1 MLRSPGGHVD
11 VPAPASGLRMRLI
24 ARDVA
29 SRPSAWQHLVH
40 MDPVARWHLRL
51 CGAADYDVWLES
63 WLPGQGTGWH
73 DHGGS
78 AGVMVVVRGE
88 LEERIPVLG
97 GVVTQVRHIPEGLA
111 RPLRRRQVHEL
122 ANVSLTP
129 ALSVHVYSPP
139 LAATRG
145 YVISPR
151 GLRRSAGPGRPLSD
165 QVAATRRRPAPSRP
179 S

>member
-29 SRPSAWQHLVH
+29 SRPAAWQHLVH

-78 AGVMVVVRGE
+78 AGVMVV
-88 LEERIPVLG
+88 
-97 GVVTQVRHIPEGLA
+97 
-111 RPLRRRQVHEL
+111 
-122 ANVSLTP
+122 S
-129 ALSVHVYSPP
+129 ALCT
-139 LAATRG
+139 AE
-145 YVISPR
+145 
-151 GLRRSAGPGRPLSD
+151 
-165 QVAATRRRPAPSRP
+165 
-179 S
+179 

>member
-1 MLRSPGGHVD
+1 MLRSPDGD
-11 VPAPASGLRMRLI
+11 ADARALASGLRMRLI
-24 ARDVA
+24 ARGVA
-29 SRPSAWQHLVH
+29 SRPSAWQHLVR

-97 GVVTQVRHIPEGLA
+97 GVVTQVRHISESHVRPYAAPGTRAGQRLACAGAQCA
-111 RPLRRRQVHEL
+111 RPFAAPE
-122 ANVSLTP
+122 
-129 ALSVHVYSPP
+129 
-139 LAATRG
+139 ATRG

-151 GLRRSAGPGRPLSD
+151 GLRRSAGPGLPL
-165 QVAATRRRPAPSRP
+165 RRAVG
-179 S
+179 

>member
-1 MLRSPGGHVD
+1 
-11 VPAPASGLRMRLI
+11 
-24 ARDVA
+24 
-29 SRPSAWQHLVH
+29 

-51 CGAADYDVWLES
+51 CGAADYDVRLDS

-78 AGVMVVVRGE
+78 AGSWWSVRGE

-122 ANVSLTP
+122 ANVWLAR

-139 LAATRG
+139 LEATRG

-151 GLRRSAGPGRPLSD
+151 GLRRSAARVG
-165 QVAATRRRPAPSRP
+165 PSRP
-179 S
+179 GDRDPALNGWPSRAGRGRPADRPLTAG